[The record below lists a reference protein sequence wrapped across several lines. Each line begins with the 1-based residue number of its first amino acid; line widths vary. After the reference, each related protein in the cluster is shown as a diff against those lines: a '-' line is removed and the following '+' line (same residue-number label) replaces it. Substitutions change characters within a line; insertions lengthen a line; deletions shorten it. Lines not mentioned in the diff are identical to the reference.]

1 MAPKS
6 GLTNP
11 KKLLKTST
19 IYKNFHLGGEEE
31 ESLEEMDGFVKNNPQ
46 KKKKFFSK
54 HPIAKNA

>member
-31 ESLEEMDGFVKNNPQ
+31 ESLEEMDGFVEK
-46 KKKKFFSK
+46 
-54 HPIAKNA
+54 